1 VGVLS
6 GRLRGTIIAVWG
18 LVVLGGVWL
27 YVTRTEMLRDEVL
40 VLSAESTLLAGTLY
54 LLFGGL
60 RGFTLIPVTYII
72 PFGLLFLTPTVQF
85 VLTMTGILI
94 SSASVYYFA
103 EHLRLAEYFETHHR
117 RHLDRLRGWL
127 RRWEL
132 PIVIGWSFF
141 PFVPTDLICYVCG
154 ALEVDIRKLLA
165 GVLVG
170 EGVICA
176 VYIYMGRQLLS
187 LVF

>member
-1 VGVLS
+1 MLS
-6 GRLRGTIIAVWG
+6 RRLRVTLIAGWG
-18 LVVLGGVWL
+18 LLILGGVWL
-27 YVTRTEMLRDEVL
+27 YVSQADSLRDEML
-40 VLSAESTLLAGTLY
+40 VLSAESTLLAATVY
-54 LLFGGL
+54 LLFGCI
-60 RGFTLIPVTYII
+60 RGFTLVPVTYII
-72 PFGLLFLTPTVQF
+72 PFGLLFLTPTAQF
-85 VLTMTGILI
+85 LLTMAGILV
-94 SSASVYYFA
+94 SSASVYYFS

-117 RHLDRLRGWL
+117 AHLDRLRGWL

-176 VYIYMGRQLLS
+176 VYIFMGRQVLS